1 MLHIIGLLFW
11 LVVIPYCI
19 GLIPANFITVKKR
32 GPGFVMLAGYFV
44 MWALF
49 EVVAIPAVLFVKY
62 DNFKV
67 ASNCFMALG
76 ILCAAAGVWLA
87 YRNRK
92 ACKRGLAAGSARVRA
107 GEATGTFPA
116 GKMSA
121 EPGVLPDE
129 KQKSDKGV
137 GSCKRIMAGIAAQ
150 IRQMSW
156 AERIEW
162 LLFAAL
168 LGFQL
173 YKAAAY
179 ASFDGDDAY
188 YVVES
193 LIAQQADVMY
203 RILPYTGRPTDLDIR
218 HALAVFPMWIAF
230 LAKTSG
236 IHATIVSHTVMP
248 FVLIPLSYLV
258 YYEIGRRLFHVEASG
273 GRTEKTAGK
282 RPAGKQKGDGE
293 VFHRENL
300 PIFMI
305 LMAVFQIFGNVS
317 IYTNETFF
325 LTRTWQGKAVAGSLV
340 IPALFWMFLW
350 IFGDGKEAGARRVKA
365 AGSGS
370 ARRQVEAAGNGAAV
384 RRTDATDESAD
395 RQKAKAAVHRTRK
408 RCDNAGLWLVFVC
421 INMTAGVCS
430 SIAVFLACIL
440 MALTALALAVTE
452 RDFKV
457 LLKMG
462 AVCIPNV
469 VYMAVYVVTAYSYLL
484 Q

>member
-1 MLHIIGLLFW
+1 MRILGLVSLLFW
-11 LVVIPYCI
+11 LVVIPFCI
-19 GLIPANFITVKKR
+19 GLIPANFISVKRR
-32 GPGFVMLAGYFV
+32 GPGFVLLAGYFV

-62 DNFKV
+62 DNFKA
-67 ASNCFMALG
+67 ASIVFAVLS
-76 ILCAAAGVWLA
+76 ILCAAAGLWLW
-87 YRNRK
+87 YRNCK
-92 ACKRGLAAGSARVRA
+92 AHKPGLISGVEHKSGLSDKQNDMRVGLAGRVAAR
-107 GEATGTFPA
+107 
-116 GKMSA
+116 
-121 EPGVLPDE
+121 
-129 KQKSDKGV
+129 
-137 GSCKRIMAGIAAQ
+137 CRIWL
-150 IRQMSW
+150 RDMSW

-162 LLFAAL
+162 LLFFVL

-230 LAKTSG
+230 VARRSR
-236 IHATIVSHTVMP
+236 IHATIVSHTIMP
-248 FVLIPLSYLV
+248 FLLIPLSYLV
-258 YYEIGRRLFHVEASG
+258 YYEIGRQLFWADSFRG
-273 GRTEKTAGK
+273 KKEK
-282 RPAGKQKGDGE
+282 E
-293 VFHRENL
+293 RENL

-305 LMAVFQIFGNVS
+305 VMALFQIFGNVS
-317 IYTNETFF
+317 IYTSETFF

-350 IFGDGKEAGARRVKA
+350 IFDSWKEM
-365 AGSGS
+365 
-370 ARRQVEAAGNGAAV
+370 QE
-384 RRTDATDESAD
+384 ESAAE
-395 RQKAKAAVHRTRK
+395 RKAVVAARESIARK
-408 RCDNAGLWLVFVC
+408 SGGTVRGATGRKLDVTEKSTAGRKPRKQYGDIGLWLVFVC

-430 SIAVFLACIL
+430 SIAVFLVCIL
-440 MALTALALAVTE
+440 MALTAFTLAVTE
-452 RDFKV
+452 RDYRV
-457 LLKMG
+457 ILKMG

-484 Q
+484 K